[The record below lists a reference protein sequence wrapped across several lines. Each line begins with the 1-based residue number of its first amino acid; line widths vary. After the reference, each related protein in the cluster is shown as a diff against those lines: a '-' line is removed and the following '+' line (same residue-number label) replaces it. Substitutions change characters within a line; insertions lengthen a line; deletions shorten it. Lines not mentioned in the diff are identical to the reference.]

1 MTDDPEIK
9 IFGKRF
15 RSNEM
20 NKMNFDEISNEDT
33 TPGRMGRFKLRNLNQ

>member
-1 MTDDPEIK
+1 MTDDPEVK

-20 NKMNFDEISNEDT
+20 NNKNFDEISNEDT
-33 TPGRMGRFKLRNLNQ
+33 TPGRMGRFKLRNLNH